1 MIELRHIRYAI
12 TAADQDSFSRAA
24 LALEVDQTN
33 LARRI
38 ATLERVLNV
47 KLFTRSQAGVVPTIA
62 GGSFL
67 KEAREIVRR
76 ADALMIAMR
85 EVGQG
90 RAGGLTVGHNSPISA
105 GNLHATLSAWCD
117 ANPHVEMDR
126 IEAPRETLIAGIARG
141 DIDIAILSGQVS
153 YAGVHH
159 SSLWS
164 ENVLVAMS
172 DTHRL
177 QERAT
182 IEWADLREEAFVL
195 TSGEPGPDI
204 RDMVLG
210 RLSALGST
218 TNIRMLDMS
227 RESMLAM
234 IGRVSEITVLSA
246 AGTGATYPGVV
257 YREIHDR
264 DGPTL
269 VGYSAYWRPGNDN
282 PALRRFL
289 SFVQRRYSLAFDL
302 G

>member
-1 MIELRHIRYAI
+1 MIELRQIQYAI
-12 TAADQDSFSRAA
+12 AAADHGSFSRAA

-38 ATLERVLNV
+38 AILEHMLCA
-47 KLFTRSQAGVVPTIA
+47 KLFTRSRTGVVPTIA
-62 GGSFL
+62 GQAFL
-67 KEAREIVRR
+67 KEAREIAKRT
-76 ADALMIAMR
+76 AALIAIMR
-85 EVGQG
+85 EAGQG
-90 RAGGLTVGHNSPISA
+90 RAGGLTLGHNSPISA

-117 ANPHVEMDR
+117 ANPHVEMYR
-126 IEAPRETLIAGIARG
+126 IEVPRETLIAGIARG

-159 SSLWS
+159 ASLWS

-177 QERAT
+177 QQRAT

-218 TNIRMLDMS
+218 TNIRMVDTS

-234 IGRVSEITVLSA
+234 IGRGLEITVLSA
-246 AGTGATYPGVV
+246 AGAGATYPGVV

-269 VGYSAYWRPGNDN
+269 VGHSAYWRPGNEN
-282 PALRRFL
+282 PALRHFL
-289 SFVQRRYSLAFDL
+289 SFVRRRYSLNFNIK
-302 G
+302 